1 MKPPLKQ
8 GSKDDFQTPPSALEP
23 LYKFLKPSWT
33 IWECAAGKGNLSRAL
48 RRKGYKVISTDI
60 LSGHD
65 FLEYEPKEYDCTITN
80 PPFSLK
86 QEFLQRAYCLGKP
99 FAFLLPLTTLESA
112 KRQFLF
118 RCRGL
123 ELILFDHRINFETPD
138 CEGEGS
144 WFATAWFTNGLKIG
158 KELTFVAKNES
169 KRKSCRLSCEK
180 Q

>member
-1 MKPPLKQ
+1 MKPPLRQ
-8 GSKDDFQTPPSALEP
+8 GGKDDFQTPPSALEP
-23 LYKFLKPSWT
+23 LFKFLKPHWK
-33 IWECAAGKGNLSRAL
+33 IWDCASGKGNLTRAL
-48 RRKGYKVISTDI
+48 KKKDYKVISTDI
-60 LSGHD
+60 LSGRD
-65 FLEYEPKEYDCTITN
+65 FLKYEPKEYDCIITN

-118 RCRGL
+118 RCCGL

-138 CEGEGS
+138 GEGEGS

-158 KELTFVAKNES
+158 KELTFITKGSHIKN
-169 KRKSCRLSCEK
+169 CTG
-180 Q
+180 

>member
-8 GSKDDFQTPPSALEP
+8 GGKDDFQTPPEALEP
-23 LYKFLKPSWT
+23 LYKFLKPSWK
-33 IWECAAGKGNLSRAL
+33 IWECAAGNGNLVKAF
-48 RRKGYKVISTDI
+48 RKKSYEVVSTDI
-60 LSGHD
+60 LSGKD
-65 FLEYEPKEYDCTITN
+65 FLEYEPNEYDCIITN

-86 QEFLQRAYCLGKP
+86 QEFLQRAYCLSKP

-118 RCRGL
+118 RCCGL

-138 CEGEGS
+138 GEGDGS

-158 KELTFVAKNES
+158 KELTFVS
-169 KRKSCRLSCEK
+169 KEGGKEKPCRLKCNI
-180 Q
+180 